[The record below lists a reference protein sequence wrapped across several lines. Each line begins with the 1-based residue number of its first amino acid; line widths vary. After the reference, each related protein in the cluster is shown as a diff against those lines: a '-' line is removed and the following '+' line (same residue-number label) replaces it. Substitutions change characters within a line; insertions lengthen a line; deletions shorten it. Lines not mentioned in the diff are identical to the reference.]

1 MKKAYKELLDF
12 FEFEEGW
19 DKKEIIE
26 MLGAKTMTQ
35 LGCVAPTKTKDPV
48 PLDEV
53 NLCWGIDHPLKQT
66 LQEFSEVFFDEVIKG
81 VCNVIK
87 TA

>member
-1 MKKAYKELLDF
+1 MKKGYKELVDF
-12 FEFEEGW
+12 FESEDGW

-26 MLGAKTMTQ
+26 MLGAKTMES
-35 LGCVAPTKTKDPV
+35 LGCVAPTKTKNPV
-48 PLDEV
+48 TLDEV
-53 NLCWGIDHPLKQT
+53 DLCWGIDHPLGQT
-66 LQEFSEVFFDEVIKG
+66 LQEFAEIFFDEVIKG